1 MAAVGTQVAVSA
13 EVRLHRIYQDSHTHS
28 WNGPDVVRKASA
40 DRPLLDIDTR
50 RAIASFLADM
60 RCVERSSWDAFLRL
74 ATLLPSDEA
83 RMAATAQAAD
93 EANHFVTAREYLRGL
108 DLEERPADHH
118 LVAALEGFT
127 PHTEPLHVFYGL
139 SLVFEEAISSM
150 FRQVVRSDADIVL
163 TKVGYY
169 YIRDE
174 ARHTYFAS
182 VYLPE
187 LLASAPEGKAAA
199 ARASCSSHLAEMTA
213 WLAAR
218 AETLSVI
225 GIDTDLVRQEVV
237 DGLQLS
243 LSPNHVL
250 DEGK

>member
-1 MAAVGTQVAVSA
+1 MAEARTQVGVSA

-40 DRPLLDIDTR
+40 NRPLLDVDTR
-50 RAIASFLADM
+50 NAIASFLADM

-108 DLEERPADHH
+108 DLDEPPADGH
-118 LVAALEGFT
+118 LVAALNRFT
-127 PHTEPLHVFYGL
+127 PSTAPLDVFYGL

-150 FRQVVRSDADIVL
+150 FRQIVRADADIVL

-182 VYLPE
+182 LYLPA
-187 LLASAPEGKAAA
+187 LLASAPEGQAAA
-199 ARASCSSHLAEMTA
+199 ARASCSRHLTEMTA

-218 AETLSVI
+218 SETLSVI

-243 LSPNHVL
+243 LSPTDVH